1 LDSPS
6 EPLPI
11 AARLVKLRAM
21 RGLMM
26 DSPLLISSLIRHAAR
41 VYADQTLVSR
51 TVEGPIH
58 RTTYGELHERSQRLA
73 QALLALG
80 VRPGDRVATLAWNG
94 YRHVETYFAVSGI
107 GAVCHTL
114 NPRLFFDQLQYILT
128 HAEDVLLLV
137 DLTFLPLAEKL
148 APRCP
153 GLRGVVV
160 MTDRAHLPEHSLP
173 GLHVYEDLLAAQ
185 PGGYAWPSFD
195 EHTASSLCYTSGTTG
210 DPKGVLY
217 THRSTVLH
225 SFAISLP
232 DVFSLSERETVLP
245 VVPMFHVNAWGLPYA
260 AALTGTRLVLP
271 GARLDGESLYRLFE
285 DEKVTM
291 TAGVPTVWMGL
302 LAYLKQTGQRFTTLK
317 RVVIG
322 GSAAPEAMIRAFQDD
337 YGVEVLHAWGMTE
350 TSPLGTACRLTPAMQ
365 TWPEDQQLA
374 VQRKQGRP
382 VFGVELRIVDDEGRE
397 LPHDGKAAGDLQV
410 RGPWIASG
418 YYKLDGSTAHHGG
431 WFSTGDVSTID
442 PLGYMQITDRSKD
455 VIKSGGEWISS
466 IALENLAVGVP
477 GIAEAAVIAAPHPK
491 WTERPLLLLVK
502 APGAEVDA
510 RAVLDHIAQH
520 VARWWVPDAAVF
532 VDGLPHTATGKISK
546 LQLRERFK
554 DYRLP
559 DSE

>member
-1 LDSPS
+1 
-6 EPLPI
+6 
-11 AARLVKLRAM
+11 M

-58 RTTYGELHERSQRLA
+58 RTTYGELHARSQRLA

-114 NPRLFFDQLQYILT
+114 NPRLFFDQLHYILT

-173 GLHVYEDLLAAQ
+173 GLHVYEELLAAQ

-350 TSPLGTACRLTPAMQ
+350 TSPLGTACRLTPAME

-382 VFGVELRIVDDEGRE
+382 VFGVELRIVDDDGRE

-532 VDGLPHTATGKISK
+532 VDSLPHTATGKISK

-559 DSE
+559 DTE